1 MLQKKGKPV
10 INFHF
15 ADTKS
20 SLPPRKKLKAFL
32 IELFVSEE
40 TPLNQL
46 DYVFC
51 SDPYLRNINISY
63 LNHDYNT
70 DIITFP
76 LSKKGEAVQ
85 GEVYISIDTVTD
97 NASRFETSF
106 NNELLR
112 VIFHGA
118 LHLCGY
124 KDKSSKDQKLMT
136 KMEDL
141 YLEKWSSFI
150 PE

>member
-10 INFHF
+10 VNFHF
-15 ADTKS
+15 ADLKS
-20 SLPPRKKLKAFL
+20 VLPPRKKLKEFL
-32 IELFVSEE
+32 IQLFVSEK
-40 TPLNQL
+40 TPLSQL
-46 DYVFC
+46 DYIFC
-51 SDPYLRNINISY
+51 SDPYLRNINVAY

-76 LSKKGEAVQ
+76 LSEEGESIQ
-85 GEVYISIDTVTD
+85 GEIYISIDTVKD
-97 NASRFETSF
+97 NAERFKTSF
-106 NNELLR
+106 ENELLR

-124 KDKSSKDQKLMT
+124 KDKSSSDQKLMT

-141 YLEKWSSFI
+141 YLLKWKERI
-150 PE
+150 NL

>member
-1 MLQKKGKPV
+1 MLKKKGKPT
-10 INFHF
+10 INFLF
-15 ADTKS
+15 ADIKS
-20 SLPPRKKLKAFL
+20 SLPPRRKLKAFL
-32 IELFVSEE
+32 VDIFNLEKI
-40 TPLNQL
+40 PLNQL

-51 SDPYLRNINISY
+51 SDPYLRNININY

-76 LSKKGEAVQ
+76 LSEEGAPVYGEI
-85 GEVYISIDTVTD
+85 YISIDTVKD
-97 NASRFETSF
+97 NASRFKTSF

-124 KDKSSKDQKLMT
+124 KDKSSKDQQLMT
-136 KMEDL
+136 QMEDL
-141 YLEKWSSFI
+141 YLSKWSQL
-150 PE
+150 PN

>member
-1 MLQKKGKPV
+1 MLKKKGKPI

-20 SLPPRKKLKAFL
+20 SLPPRNKLKAFL
-32 IELFVSEE
+32 VDLFASEKI
-40 TPLNQL
+40 PLCQL
-46 DYVFC
+46 DYIFC
-51 SDPYLRNINISY
+51 SDPYLRNINITF

-76 LSKKGEAVQ
+76 LSEKSEPVQ
-85 GEVYISIDTVTD
+85 GEIYISIDTVKD
-97 NASRFETSF
+97 NASRFKTSF
-106 NNELLR
+106 NDELLR

-124 KDKSSKDQKLMT
+124 KDKTSKDQKIMT
-136 KMEDL
+136 QMEDL
-141 YLEKWSSFI
+141 YLSKWNQTLPI
-150 PE
+150 

>member
-1 MLQKKGKPV
+1 MLQKKGKPI

-15 ADTKS
+15 ADIKS
-20 SLPPRKKLKAFL
+20 GLPPRMKLKAFL
-32 IELFVSEE
+32 IDLFISEE

-51 SDPYLRNINISY
+51 SDPYLRNINITY

-76 LSKKGEAVQ
+76 FSQEGEPVQ
-85 GEVYISIDTVTD
+85 GEVYISIDTVKD
-97 NASRFETSF
+97 NASRFKTSF

-141 YLEKWSSFI
+141 YLNKWI
-150 PE
+150 TLYP

>member
-10 INFHF
+10 IKFHF

-20 SLPPRKKLKAFL
+20 SLPPRNTLKAFL
-32 IELFVSEE
+32 IDLFISEK
-40 TPLNQL
+40 TALSQL
-46 DYVFC
+46 DYIFC
-51 SDPYLRNINISY
+51 SDPYLRNINITY

-76 LSKKGEAVQ
+76 LSEKGEPVQ
-85 GEVYISIDTVTD
+85 GEIYISIDTVKD

-106 NNELLR
+106 RKELLR

-118 LHLCGY
+118 LHLCGH
-124 KDKSSKDQKLMT
+124 KDKTSKDQKIMT
-136 KMEDL
+136 QMEDL
-141 YLEKWSSFI
+141 YLAKWESGSK
-150 PE
+150 

>member
-10 INFHF
+10 IKFHF

-20 SLPPRKKLKAFL
+20 SLPPRNILKAFL
-32 IELFVSEE
+32 INLFTSEK
-40 TPLNQL
+40 TALSQL
-46 DYVFC
+46 DYIFC
-51 SDPYLRNINISY
+51 SDPYLRNINITY

-76 LSKKGEAVQ
+76 LSEKGEPVQ
-85 GEVYISIDTVTD
+85 GEIYISIDTVKD

-106 NNELLR
+106 RKELLR

-124 KDKSSKDQKLMT
+124 KDKTSKDQKIMT
-136 KMEDL
+136 QMEDL
-141 YLEKWSSFI
+141 YLAKWESESN
-150 PE
+150 

>member
-1 MLQKKGKPV
+1 MIQKKGKPV

-20 SLPPRKKLKAFL
+20 SLPPRRKLKAFL
-32 IELFVSEE
+32 IDLFVSEE

-51 SDPYLRNINISY
+51 SDPYLRNINITY
-63 LNHDYNT
+63 LDHDYST

-76 LSKKGEAVQ
+76 LSEKGEPVQ
-85 GEVYISIDTVTD
+85 GEVYISIDTVKD
-97 NASRFETSF
+97 NASRFNTTF

-141 YLEKWSSFI
+141 YLSKWSLI
-150 PE
+150 NL

>member
-20 SLPPRKKLKAFL
+20 SLPPRRKLKAFL
-32 IELFVSEE
+32 IDLFVSEE

-51 SDPYLRNINISY
+51 SDPYLRNINITF
-63 LNHDYNT
+63 LDHDYNT

-76 LSKKGEAVQ
+76 LSGKGEPVQ
-85 GEVYISIDTVTD
+85 GEVYISIDTVKD
-97 NASRFETSF
+97 NASRFNTSF

-136 KMEDL
+136 QMEDL
-141 YLEKWSSFI
+141 YLSKWSSI
-150 PE
+150 KL